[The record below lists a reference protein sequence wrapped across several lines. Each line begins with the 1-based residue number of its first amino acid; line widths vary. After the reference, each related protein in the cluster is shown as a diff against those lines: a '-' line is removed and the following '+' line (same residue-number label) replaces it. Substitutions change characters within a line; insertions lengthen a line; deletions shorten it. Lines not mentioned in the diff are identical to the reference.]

1 MRFVNEMTH
10 AKLFEPQNPNVK
22 ILWVETGHRSRN
34 IHAIVWLTPNL
45 VNTHVGRPDE
55 YVIKIRNCSVI
66 WCSALGSHVPILNEI
81 TTYYTARAAEDFVTK
96 QNKTHRNKVR
106 CKQHFSKK
114 RSEKQEMK
122 PGALNF
128 WCLETIAIEAES
140 HRDGSIL
147 MTESQR
153 F

>member
-55 YVIKIRNCSVI
+55 YVIKIRNCFVI
-66 WCSALGSHVPILNEI
+66 WCSVLGSHVPILNEI
-81 TTYYTARAAEDFVTK
+81 TTYYTARAEDFVTK
-96 QNKTHRNKVR
+96 QSKT
-106 CKQHFSKK
+106 KQNTSQQSTMQTTLFKK
-114 RSEKQEMK
+114 RSEKQELRWNQAHWTFRAWK
-122 PGALNF
+122 
-128 WCLETIAIEAES
+128 
-140 HRDGSIL
+140 
-147 MTESQR
+147 Q
-153 F
+153 